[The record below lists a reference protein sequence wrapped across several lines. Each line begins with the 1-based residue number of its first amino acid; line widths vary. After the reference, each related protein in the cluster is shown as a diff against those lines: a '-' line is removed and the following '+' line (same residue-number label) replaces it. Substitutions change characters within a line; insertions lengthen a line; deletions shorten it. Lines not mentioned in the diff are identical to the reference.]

1 MYMESK
7 NFTHPILFVEDNPID
22 VDLTLRAFSKR
33 NLANPLQ
40 IARDGEEA
48 LNWMKKWEAG
58 SPLPVVILLDLKLP
72 RVHGLD
78 VLRAIK
84 SNSTFKKIPV
94 VILTTSSDDDDI
106 KTAYDLGANS
116 YIIKPVDFDKFLN
129 VAAQIEL
136 YWNVFN
142 KPFLN
147 RTIS

>member
-1 MYMESK
+1 MESN
-7 NFTHPILFVEDNPID
+7 NFTHPILFVEDNPVDI
-22 VDLTLRAFSKR
+22 DLTIRAFSKR

-48 LNWMKKWEAG
+48 LGWLEKWEAG
-58 SPLPVVILLDLKLP
+58 APLPVVILMDLKLP

-84 SNSTFKKIPV
+84 SNKRYKKIPI

-116 YIIKPVDFDKFLN
+116 YIIKPVDFDKFLE

-136 YWNVFN
+136 YWNVVN
-142 KPFLN
+142 KPFLD
-147 RTIS
+147 RTAPT

>member
-1 MYMESK
+1 MESK
-7 NFTHPILFVEDNPID
+7 NFTHPILFVEDNPVDI
-22 VDLTLRAFSKR
+22 DLTMRAFSKR

-40 IARDGEEA
+40 IVRDGEEA
-48 LNWMKKWEAG
+48 LGLLEKWEEGA
-58 SPLPVVILLDLKLP
+58 PLPVVILLDLKLP

-78 VLRAIK
+78 VLQAIK

-116 YIIKPVDFDKFLN
+116 YIIKPVDFDKFLD

-142 KPFLN
+142 KPFLGSA
-147 RTIS
+147 IS

>member
-1 MYMESK
+1 MGTK
-7 NFTHPILFVEDNPID
+7 NFNHPILFIEDNPVDI
-22 VDLTLRAFSKR
+22 DLTLRAFAKR
-33 NLANPLQ
+33 NLANPIQ

-48 LNWMKKWEAG
+48 LDWLKKWKEG

-72 RVHGLD
+72 RIHGLD

-84 SNSTFKKIPV
+84 SDTTLKKIPI

-116 YIIKPVDFDKFLN
+116 YIIKPVDFDKFLE

-136 YWNVFN
+136 YWNVIN
-142 KPFLN
+142 KPFFEG
-147 RTIS
+147 IK